1 MAWFYEIRSSDDA
14 VLKRDGGFAD
24 PDAAKIAARAEAE
37 KIKMSR
43 RIGGPTVAAQR
54 RMSQSGNL
62 TLIVQPQIQL
72 QEHGTDVVLKIRHC
86 RGSECEAL
94 GEHLLWISQR
104 GKQDLYGFR
113 HIHRFASESVG
124 ARVNLH
130 LRCFFRWLVEG
141 VNASAKL
148 RGRFGGRSALLP
160 AVTFL
165 MDLTTEPEKW
175 HESRQSKCARSRFNK
190 STARIN
196 AR

>member
-72 QEHGTDVVLKIRHC
+72 QEHGTDVVLKIRL
-86 RGSECEAL
+86 A
-94 GEHLLWISQR
+94 
-104 GKQDLYGFR
+104 
-113 HIHRFASESVG
+113 
-124 ARVNLH
+124 
-130 LRCFFRWLVEG
+130 EG
-141 VNASAKL
+141 VNVKLWGSNSCGYPNEESKTFTASGTYTVSL
-148 RGRFGGRSALLP
+148 QSLSAQGSTYTCAVSSDGLLK
-160 AVTFL
+160 ASML
-165 MDLTTEPEKW
+165 L
-175 HESRQSKCARSRFNK
+175 QN
-190 STARIN
+190 
-196 AR
+196 